1 MDNFKVIYRILRLL
15 EKSMDCEEFNTEAFT
30 AKEFGLNEPHFARLL
45 KMLVESGYISGVEVW
60 NVREL
65 EYPRY
70 KIVRP
75 EITLKGLE
83 YLNDNSLMKKA
94 AELAKG
100 VFGVAGSII

>member
-1 MDNFKVIYRILRLL
+1 MDNFKVIYRILRFL
-15 EKSMDCEEFNTEAFT
+15 EKSMDCEEFDKNSFT
-30 AKEFGLNEPHFARLL
+30 AEEFRLNEPHFARLL
-45 KMLVESGYISGVEVW
+45 KMLVDSGYISGVEVW
-60 NVREL
+60 RAIGQ

-70 KIVRP
+70 KAVRP

-100 VFGVAGSII
+100 A